1 MMEML
6 AESQAIMDF
15 ETINERY
22 ADLVVAIATET
33 GWTIDETVELPPW
46 TLNQIVK
53 SKERINKN
61 IERDRLLED
70 EISKDKRLG

>member
-6 AESQAIMDF
+6 AESQAIMDK

>member
-46 TLNQIVK
+46 TLNQIVD
-53 SKERINKN
+53 SKNRINKN
-61 IERDRLLED
+61 IERDNTLKD